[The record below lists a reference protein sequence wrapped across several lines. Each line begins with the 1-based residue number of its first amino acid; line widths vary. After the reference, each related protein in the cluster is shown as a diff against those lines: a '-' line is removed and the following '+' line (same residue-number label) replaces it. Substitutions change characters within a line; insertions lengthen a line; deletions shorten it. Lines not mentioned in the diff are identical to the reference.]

1 MAEATETKS
10 AKDKLLE
17 ENELAERQFSV
28 EMEDFFGTT
37 DSDYDLFDEK
47 AWSKGGGFVCPSFP
61 IFNRRMEGLETGMYL
76 VAGESNSGKSAFLMN
91 LMYDYCTFN
100 ENDLFGIYFA
110 LDDTRQELIP
120 RFISMRMGIPI
131 SVGSKP
137 SRFQEKIDMG
147 VEGSS
152 KYVEYMEK
160 RQQGIEMLRE
170 QRGHFKIE
178 DTSKITCGE
187 QIYDYLRKLKVYLD
201 TNAPGRK
208 IIAAI
213 DSVSDIEFADPNFGR
228 MNDKQKG
235 DYSAK
240 KIKDWSNELDIPI
253 FGSIHLRKIEQ
264 NRRPTIADIKDS
276 GRWVYEASW
285 VGLVYNDVSRNKQS
299 ATIYDTDGDTGEKT
313 PILELDWAKNKKSS
327 YKGKT
332 YHYFTP
338 DFSQVTECSEEA
350 CKRYDALIYTN

>member
-1 MAEATETKS
+1 MAEAVATKS

-17 ENELAERQFSV
+17 DNELVDSQLSV
-28 EMEDFFGTT
+28 EMEDFFSTT
-37 DSDYDLFDEK
+37 DEDYDLFDQK

-61 IFNRRMEGLETGMYL
+61 IFNKKMEGLESGMYL
-76 VAGESNSGKSAFLMN
+76 IAGESNSGKSALLMN
-91 LMYDYCTFN
+91 LLYDYCTFN

-120 RFISMRMGIPI
+120 RLISMKKGIPI
-131 SVGSKP
+131 SVCSKP
-137 SRFQEKIDMG
+137 SRFQERIDRG
-147 VEGSS
+147 EEGSS
-152 KYVEYMEK
+152 VFMEYMEK
-160 RQQGIEMLRE
+160 RQEGIQMLKD

-178 DTSKITCGE
+178 DANKITCGE
-187 QIYDYLRKLKVYLD
+187 QILDYLKKLKIYLD

-213 DSVSDIEFADPNFGR
+213 DSVSDVEFADPIFSR

-235 DYSAK
+235 DFVAK
-240 KIKDWSNELDIPI
+240 TLKKWSVELDIPI
-253 FGSIHLRKIEQ
+253 FGSVHLRKIEQ
-264 NRRPTIADIKDS
+264 NRRPTIADLKDS

-299 ATIYDTDGDTGEKT
+299 ATIYDSDTNTGEKM

-338 DFSQVTECSEEA
+338 DYSSVRECSEEA